1 MRDEKKEARLVS
13 NIKMMGTYKRFE
25 NAEMHLPEIS
35 EYYRYLSENLTFPLL
50 GSDLPIDFI
59 TSFESVW
66 YILQYYLKSI
76 DANALKSIE
85 EILIKSNALE
95 IFSIL
100 AVLLPNNELRRYRR
114 KSIFSSISYS
124 IPSLGLN
131 VELGSDSSKSI
142 IDSEVVLKIKASIFR
157 ITSIINNVSVND
169 YSDDLTVDESIKT
182 RFNPE
187 LIDKDKLIAL
197 LSLLKSNISS
207 LPETK
212 DTKVLL
218 SKMNSLIT
226 K

>member
-218 SKMNSLIT
+218 SKMRIH
-226 K
+226 